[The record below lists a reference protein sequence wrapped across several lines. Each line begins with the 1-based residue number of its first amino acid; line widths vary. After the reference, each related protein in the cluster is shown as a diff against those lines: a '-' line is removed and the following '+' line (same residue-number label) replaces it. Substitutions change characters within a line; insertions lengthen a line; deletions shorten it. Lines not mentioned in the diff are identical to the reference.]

1 MAAMATSSMRLLK
14 IQFGDDLR
22 RAQVELPISGSASA
36 KLRALRVAVGACF
49 GMDISELPMLKY
61 QDDDEDMCTL
71 VEETVED
78 LLQLCADS
86 PLYLF
91 ASAADGHE
99 PTGAGAL
106 KVVDIPD
113 VQLDQDTVLEESE
126 KVESLISPLLAMG
139 FGESESIVA
148 IEKAKG
154 NLEVAVAVLLRGGKS
169 HQRSLV
175 GRLFAS
181 PQLAVASGYS
191 PLVGDPL
198 QESGTNDQ
206 GLEEVDSDSVAVYE
220 ESLCSD
226 KNISMDLVKQLRD
239 ETEKVESS
247 ASPEDFLEQPPII
260 SGGFEKASSS
270 NNAVELE
277 TLAEL
282 GNADQIEATFESSI
296 EEAFEE
302 TYLRKASPID
312 KGQVLVSCLLS
323 AMRFR
328 LSPDT
333 MASSVDDEES
343 CGHPRSSV
351 DCVVNAVDAVQ
362 HAQDN
367 GDTCEAVEQFL
378 EHDSREV
385 ENTCSSEVQAG
396 IQNCNAEH
404 LSNVV
409 SVHETS
415 CERSDE
421 VAFDCAAKASPMDKG
436 QVLISHLLCAIRTRY
451 FPEGMNT
458 AMNEDAAMDALHNE
472 TDELDSFEA
481 LEQFLG
487 SSETC
492 VEAIDVEYMSMSSDP
507 DEASLKPSG
516 EDAFESAV
524 KASPVD
530 KGQMLISNAISAIRT
545 RLHLV

>member
-14 IQFGDDLR
+14 IQFDDDLR
-22 RAQVELPISGSASA
+22 RTQVELPISGSASS

-49 GMDISELPMLKY
+49 GMDISELPILKY

-78 LLQLCADS
+78 LLQLSADG

-99 PTGAGAL
+99 PTGAEAL
-106 KVVDIPD
+106 QVVDIPD

-126 KVESLISPLLAMG
+126 KVESLISPLLAIG
-139 FGESESIVA
+139 FGKSESIVA

-154 NLEVAVAVLLRGGKS
+154 NLEFAVAALLRGGKS
-169 HQRSLV
+169 HQRSLI
-175 GRLFAS
+175 GRLFAL

-191 PLVGDPL
+191 PTAGDHL
-198 QESGTNDQ
+198 QESGPNDQ
-206 GLEEVDSDSVAVYE
+206 GLEEVDFDSVAVYE
-220 ESLCSD
+220 ESRCSD
-226 KNISMDLVKQLRD
+226 MNMSMDDVQQLRD
-239 ETEKVESS
+239 EIEKVDSS
-247 ASPEDFLEQPPII
+247 ASPEAFLEQPPRI

-270 NNAVELE
+270 NNDVELE
-277 TLAEL
+277 TLVEL
-282 GNADQIEATFESSI
+282 GDADQMSSEASFESSI
-296 EEAFEE
+296 EEFCEE
-302 TYLRKASPID
+302 AYLRKASPID
-312 KGQVLVSCLLS
+312 KGQVLVSRLLS

-333 MASSVDDEES
+333 TASPVDNEES
-343 CGHPRSSV
+343 YGHPRSRV

-362 HAQDN
+362 HAHDKV
-367 GDTCEAVEQFL
+367 DTCEAVE

-385 ENTCSSEVQAG
+385 EDTCSSEVQAG
-396 IQNCNAEH
+396 IENCNVEPI
-404 LSNVV
+404 SNVV
-409 SVHETS
+409 SAHETS
-415 CERSDE
+415 FESSDE
-421 VAFDCAAKASPMDKG
+421 VAFDCSAKASPVDKG

-451 FPEGMNT
+451 FQEGMNI
-458 AMNEDAAMDALHNE
+458 AMNEDAAMGALRNE
-472 TDELDSFEA
+472 AEELDSFET

-487 SSETC
+487 CSEAC
-492 VEAIDVEYMSMSSDP
+492 VEAIDVEYNTMSSDP
-507 DEASLKPSG
+507 DEASLEPSG
-516 EDAFESAV
+516 EDAFEGAV